1 VLFILFTDVMFY
13 LESEGITD
21 YSVKQKE
28 RQIEWILTNYKV
40 PDAVLDSFKNFIYGE
55 KKEI

>member
-1 VLFILFTDVMFY
+1 MFY